1 MSPDEVHKALNAA
14 LNNSLEWAR
23 KHASILSDIKSQ
35 NSRRSAYFASECCKQ
50 LDPLVSGEP
59 HFIKVPCDPTLKKV
73 SGELLLDGLWTQDI
87 CLKLRDPHATQPIQ
101 VPSQIRCAFECES
114 STRGDYFFKD
124 FSKLLLVSS
133 AVKIFAGGL
142 NQRKRNAAGE
152 YVTKRMEQIKKLL
165 ANSPKEQAKSNW
177 YIAFWPSPKK
187 VDEKSESLWD
197 QLCDGFSHLNKIR
210 LFERPNCE
218 NFEFQEHF

>member
-87 CLKLRDPHATQPIQ
+87 SLKLRDPHATQPIQ

-114 STRGDYFFKD
+114 STGGIHFFED
-124 FSKLLLVSS
+124 FSKLLLMSS
-133 AVKIFAGGL
+133 PIKIFAGGL
-142 NQRKRNAAGE
+142 NQQHVDTADVYIGRRIE
-152 YVTKRMEQIKKLL
+152 ETKELL
-165 ANSPKEQAKSNW
+165 EKFPQEQAKSIW

-187 VDEKSESLWD
+187 VDEESESLWERLRD
-197 QLCDGFSHLNKIR
+197 DFSHLNKD
-210 LFERPNCE
+210 
-218 NFEFQEHF
+218 